1 MPEDWILL
9 LDPFRN
15 LLNTYRMI
23 LEVEKFSVETV
34 VNIEKAFYQFST
46 RHYAVFI
53 TEYLYPLED
62 TCHMI
67 QWVKQNAPETYII
80 MVTEADIDETTY
92 ETLFDIGLDD
102 LLSKPYPPEKVLVHI
117 KKGIRQRD
125 FFLKKQEVEKQSPL
139 DPVAEQVKQP
149 IFNRTYFKKCLRQ
162 ELKRA
167 RRHNHPLSLL
177 LLRIPPEEMLGD
189 RLENFCVELAKLLRS
204 YTREEDLV
212 GRENGDF
219 GILLPETDQDG
230 SGAVVKRLSRLIQ
243 DHPTFST
250 DEFLRPIV
258 EALSFQSFTYPER
271 FLIPESLKVVL
282 EEISQEYPRR

>member
-1 MPEDWILL
+1 MGQNWILL

-23 LEVEKFSVETV
+23 LEGEEYSVETA
-34 VNIEKAFYQFST
+34 VNIEKAFDQFSI
-46 RHYAVFI
+46 RHYSVFI
-53 TEYLYPLED
+53 TEYLYPLEE
-62 TCHMI
+62 TCRMI
-67 QWVKQNAPETYII
+67 QWVKQNAPETCII
-80 MVTEADIDETTY
+80 MVTDADIDETTY

-125 FFLKKQEVEKQSPL
+125 FLVKKQEVEKQSPL
-139 DPVAEQVKQP
+139 DSVAQKVRQP
-149 IFNRTYFKKCLRQ
+149 IFNPAYFRKCLRQ

-167 RRHNHPLSLL
+167 RRHGHRISLL

-189 RLENFCVELAKLLRS
+189 RLEQFCVELARLIRS

-212 GRENGDF
+212 GREDGNF
-219 GILLPETDQDG
+219 GILLPETDQEG

-243 DHPTFST
+243 NHPAFNG
-250 DEFLRPIV
+250 DEFLKPIA
-258 EALSFQSFTYPER
+258 EALSFLTFTYPER
-271 FLIPESLKVVL
+271 FVVPEPLRAVL
-282 EEISQEYPRR
+282 EEISKEYPRS

>member
-1 MPEDWILL
+1 MSDRWVLL

-23 LEVEKFSVETV
+23 LEGEKYSVETA
-34 VNIEKAFYQFST
+34 VNVEKALDRFSI
-46 RHYAVFI
+46 RHYSVFI

-62 TCHMI
+62 TCRMI
-67 QWVKQNAPETYII
+67 QWVKRNAPETYII

-102 LLSKPYPPEKVLVHI
+102 LLLKPYPPEKVLVHI

-125 FFLKKQEVEKQSPL
+125 LLLKKQEFEKQSPL
-139 DPVAEQVKQP
+139 DPVAQQVKQP
-149 IFNRTYFKKCLRQ
+149 IFNPDYFRKCLRQ

-167 RRHNHPLSLL
+167 RRHGHPLSLL
-177 LLRIPPEEMLGD
+177 LLRIPPEEILGD
-189 RLENFCVELAKLLRS
+189 RLENFCVELAKLLRI

-219 GILLPETDQDG
+219 GILLPETNQEG
-230 SGAVVKRLSRLIQ
+230 SGAVVKRLSHLIQ
-243 DHPTFST
+243 NHPAFNM
-250 DEFLRPIV
+250 DEFLRPII
-258 EALSFQSFTYPER
+258 EALSFLTFTYPER
-271 FLIPESLKVVL
+271 FVVPESLRAVL
-282 EEISQEYPRR
+282 DGIHREYPP

>member
-1 MPEDWILL
+1 MPQNWILL

-23 LEVEKFSVETV
+23 LEGEKYSVETA
-34 VNIEKAFYQFST
+34 VNVEKALNQFSI
-46 RHYAVFI
+46 RHYSVFI

-62 TCHMI
+62 TCRMI
-67 QWVKQNAPETYII
+67 QWVKRNTPETYII
-80 MVTEADIDETTY
+80 MLTEADIDETTY

-125 FFLKKQEVEKQSPL
+125 LLLKKQEFEKQSPL
-139 DPVAEQVKQP
+139 DPVAQRVKQP
-149 IFNRTYFKKCLRQ
+149 IFNPDYFRKCLRQ

-167 RRHNHPLSLL
+167 RRHGHPLSLL
-177 LLRIPPEEMLGD
+177 LLRIPPEGILGD
-189 RLENFCVELAKLLRS
+189 RLENFCVELAKLLRI

-219 GILLPETDQDG
+219 GILLPETDQEG
-230 SGAVVKRLSRLIQ
+230 SGAVVKRLSHLIQ
-243 DHPTFST
+243 NHPTFNT
-250 DEFLRPIV
+250 DEFLRPIA
-258 EALSFQSFTYPER
+258 EALSFLTFTYPES
-271 FLIPESLKVVL
+271 FVVPEPLRAVL
-282 EEISQEYPRR
+282 DGIRKEYPR

>member
-1 MPEDWILL
+1 MPQHWILL

-23 LEVEKFSVETV
+23 LEVEKYSVETA
-34 VNIEKAFYQFST
+34 VNIEEAFNQFSI
-46 RHYAVFI
+46 RQYSVFI
-53 TEYLYPLED
+53 TEYLYPLEE
-62 TCHMI
+62 TCRMI
-67 QWVKQNAPETYII
+67 QRVKQNAPETYII

-92 ETLFDIGLDD
+92 EALFDIGLDD

-125 FFLKKQEVEKQSPL
+125 FLLKKEEVEKQSPL
-139 DPVAEQVKQP
+139 DLVAQQVKQP
-149 IFNRTYFKKCLRQ
+149 IFNPAYFRKCLRQ

-167 RRHNHPLSLL
+167 RRHSHPLSLL
-177 LLRIPPEEMLGD
+177 LLRIPPEEMLRD

-219 GILLPETDQDG
+219 GILLPETDQEG

-243 DHPTFST
+243 NHPAFNS

-258 EALSFQSFTYPER
+258 EALSFQTFTYPER
-271 FLIPESLKVVL
+271 FLVPESLRAVL
-282 EEISQEYPRR
+282 EKISKEYPRR

>member
-1 MPEDWILL
+1 MPQNWILL

-23 LEVEKFSVETV
+23 LEGEKYSVETA
-34 VNIEKAFYQFST
+34 VNIEKAFDQFSI
-46 RHYAVFI
+46 RHYSVFI

-62 TCHMI
+62 TCRMI
-67 QWVKQNAPETYII
+67 QWVKQNAPETYIV

-125 FFLKKQEVEKQSPL
+125 FLLKKQEVEKQSPL
-139 DPVAEQVKQP
+139 DPVAQQVKQP
-149 IFNRTYFKKCLRQ
+149 IFNPAYFRKCLRQ

-167 RRHNHPLSLL
+167 RRHGHPLSLL
-177 LLRIPPEEMLGD
+177 LLRIPPEAMLGN
-189 RLENFCVELAKLLRS
+189 RLEHFCAEVAKLLRS

-219 GILLPETDQDG
+219 GILLPETDQEG

-243 DHPTFST
+243 NHPTFNT
-250 DEFLRPIV
+250 DEFLKPIA
-258 EALSFQSFTYPER
+258 EALSFQTFTYPER
-271 FLIPESLKVVL
+271 FFVPESLKAVL
-282 EEISQEYPRR
+282 EEINREYPRR